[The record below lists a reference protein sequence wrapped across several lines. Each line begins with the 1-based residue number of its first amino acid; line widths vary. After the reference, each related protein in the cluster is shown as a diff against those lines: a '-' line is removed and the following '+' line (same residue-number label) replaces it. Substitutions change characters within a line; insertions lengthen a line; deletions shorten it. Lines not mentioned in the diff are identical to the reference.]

1 MGLRR
6 YVHKATH
13 AVERYTKKATGSSGL
28 ADAAGKVFKYGV
40 ALNPA
45 TVVNPAGAAIPVVEG
60 AEHLY
65 GKLKGF
71 KDKLLEQ
78 PEEEGVEIDMS
89 GVEEALAMMAEYQNM
104 ALQAA
109 MKEEQPAE
117 PLKNAQQAYDGA
129 QADTNRLQLLRRG
142 LMSTFTRYGGGLGGN
157 RQTLGV

>member
-6 YVHKATH
+6 IVHRATH
-13 AVERYTKKATGSSGL
+13 AVERYTRKATGSSGL
-28 ADAAGKVFKYGV
+28 ADAAGKIFKYGY
-40 ALNPA
+40 ALNPTA
-45 TVVNPAGAAIPVVEG
+45 VGAAIPAVEG

-65 GKLKGF
+65 GKLKGSW
-71 KDKLLEQ
+71 DKMTDQ

-117 PLKNAQQAYDGA
+117 PLKTAQQAYDSA
-129 QADTNRLQLLRRG
+129 QADTNRIQLLRRG